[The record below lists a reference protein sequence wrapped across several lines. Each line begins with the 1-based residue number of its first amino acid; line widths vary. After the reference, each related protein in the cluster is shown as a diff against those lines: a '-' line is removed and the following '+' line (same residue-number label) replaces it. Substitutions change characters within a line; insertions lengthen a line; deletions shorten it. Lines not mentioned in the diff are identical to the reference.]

1 MRVSSPSD
9 ESRKKALLPPAG
21 RGRGLPGT
29 DGMHASTRRAGWPR
43 AVFESSGPIGGQE
56 ALGLGP
62 GTRDVQAQRID
73 KIAARSWSGP
83 SKALQFHLDLYD
95 KVSGLWKYALAH
107 VGQAVAEDDLPFG
120 LLQRIR
126 LLSSSDTADRVR
138 KDGGD
143 IDQAI
148 FDAAVGGLYAEYE
161 DLALSET
168 HYVSHSVMASV
179 QIAAESADPEPIF
192 PTDLPCPR
200 GLIVFES
207 PLMLSDVGEDG
218 ALDPDTEVPVRAISW
233 ATHRVTKIHD
243 DGTKTEGDGIRYVL
257 YNSFDSYDFEDA
269 EIYDDKREENIPKA
283 TRERVIEA
291 SRELGIWVIETSG
304 WSFGSP
310 WGDGGWIK
318 WDDMPEGQVHS
329 SAAVIRRFLLAYFRW
344 TWQRIIVPT
353 TYRPKRPEMKRG
365 LRGGLTM
372 EDGYIKVLRLRR
384 EVEHTARFDRGEESD
399 EFTFDH
405 QFMVRGHW
413 RRQWYKSLGPAQ
425 LPDGSFNP
433 DSHRLVWIEPF
444 IKGNPYGP
452 LIIGHDVSAAV
463 R

>member
-1 MRVSSPSD
+1 
-9 ESRKKALLPPAG
+9 
-21 RGRGLPGT
+21 
-29 DGMHASTRRAGWPR
+29 MHASTRKAG
-43 AVFESSGPIGGQE
+43 AVFDSGSPIGGQE

-62 GTRDVQAQRID
+62 GDRRDVQATRID

-95 KVSGLWKYALAH
+95 KVTGLWKYSLAH

-126 LLSSSDTADRVR
+126 LLSSSDAADRVQ

-148 FDAAVGGLYAEYE
+148 FDAAIGGLYAEYE

-168 HYVSHSVMASV
+168 FYVSHSVMASV

-207 PLMLSDVGEDG
+207 PLMLNDVGEDG

-257 YNSFDSYDFEDA
+257 YNSFDSYDFEEA
-269 EIYDDKREENIPKA
+269 EIYDDARQENIPKA

-329 SAAVIRRFLLAYFRW
+329 SAAVIRRFLLAFFRW
-344 TWQRIIVPT
+344 SWQRIVVPEVH
-353 TYRPKRPEMKRG
+353 RPNRSERRRWERSFGKPP
-365 LRGGLTM
+365 
-372 EDGYIKVLRLRR
+372 EDGYIKILRLRR
-384 EVEHTARFDRGEESD
+384 EVEHAERFERREKTDG
-399 EFTFDH
+399 FHFDYSWIT
-405 QFMVRGHW
+405 RGHW
-413 RRQWYKSLGPAQ
+413 RRVHYRSLGPAR

-433 DSHRLVWIEPF
+433 DSHRLKWIEPYQA
-444 IKGNPYGP
+444 GNPFGP
-452 LIIGHDVSAAV
+452 LVVGHNVSSAV